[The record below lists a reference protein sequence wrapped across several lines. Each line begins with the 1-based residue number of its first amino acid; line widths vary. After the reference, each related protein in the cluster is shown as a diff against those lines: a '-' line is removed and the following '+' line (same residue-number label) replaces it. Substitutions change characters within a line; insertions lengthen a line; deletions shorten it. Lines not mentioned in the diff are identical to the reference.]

1 MAGGES
7 LVGEESDVAD
17 LSPRRACSCGTARGG
32 QCQWTHRVPWC
43 PRRIWCGHGGS
54 LLSQTAT
61 LVAALLT
68 EAYAAI
74 LPALMSGPVYPSPSF
89 PLDTGVLEQLL

>member
-1 MAGGES
+1 MAGSDS

-17 LSPRRACSCGTARGG
+17 LGPRRACSRGRARGG
-32 QCQWTHRVPWC
+32 QCQWMHRVPWC
-43 PRRIWCGHGGS
+43 PRHVWCGLGGS
-54 LLSQTAT
+54 LLSQTAA

-68 EAYAAI
+68 EARAAI
-74 LPALMSGPVYPSPSF
+74 LPALTSGPVYPSLSF